1 MEVVLD
7 KTYPVAAGVDAAW
20 VILAD
25 MHALATCMP
34 GAQITEDIDATHFK
48 GAVKVKVGPAV
59 AAFAGTIEILTLD
72 AATRTLKMMGK
83 GADKGGSSASM
94 ELTATLVE
102 AEGGLSSLVG
112 HAEVIVNGKFAQF
125 GGRMMSSVSD
135 MILLQFADV
144 FSQKAA
150 VQQAAMAP
158 AEAAPVS
165 EDAPADVSGGAVS
178 GAAASTAVD
187 GVSPSG
193 SGAAASATAASA
205 HAARAAPVAPIV
217 AKEFNAL
224 AFAWLMIKNFFA
236 GLFGRKT

>member
-7 KTYPVAAGVDAAW
+7 KRYPVAAGVDAAW
-20 VILAD
+20 LVMAN
-25 MHALATCMP
+25 MHELATCMP
-34 GAQITEDIDATHFK
+34 GAQITEEIDATHFK
-48 GAVKVKVGPAV
+48 GAVRVKVGPAV

-94 ELTATLVE
+94 ELTANLVE
-102 AEGGLSSLVG
+102 AEGGMCTLVG

-125 GGRMMSSVSD
+125 GGRMMTSVSD
-135 MILLQFADV
+135 MILAQFADV

-158 AEAAPVS
+158 AVP
-165 EDAPADVSGGAVS
+165 DAPA
-178 GAAASTAVD
+178 AAKPV
-187 GVSPSG
+187 
-193 SGAAASATAASA
+193 
-205 HAARAAPVAPIV
+205 PVAPVV

-224 AFAWLMIKNFFA
+224 AFAWQVVKNFFA
-236 GLFGRKT
+236 GLFGRKN

>member
-7 KTYPVAAGVDAAW
+7 KSYPVAAGVDAAW
-20 VILAD
+20 LILAN
-25 MHALATCMP
+25 MHELATCMP

-72 AATRTLKMMGK
+72 VATRTLKMMGK

-94 ELTATLVE
+94 ELTANLVE
-102 AEGGLSSLVG
+102 AEGGLSTLVG

-125 GGRMMSSVSD
+125 GGRMMTSVSD
-135 MILLQFADV
+135 MILAQFADV

-158 AEAAPVS
+158 AEGEVAAEAS
-165 EDAPADVSGGAVS
+165 ATGDAGAAPAD
-178 GAAASTAVD
+178 AAA
-187 GVSPSG
+187 P
-193 SGAAASATAASA
+193 
-205 HAARAAPVAPIV
+205 AARPAPVAPIV

-224 AFAWLMIKNFFA
+224 AFAWLMVKNFFA
-236 GLFGRKT
+236 SLFGRKT

>member
-7 KTYPVAAGVDAAW
+7 KTYPVASSVDAAW
-20 VILAD
+20 VVLAN
-25 MHALATCMP
+25 MHELATCMP
-34 GAQITEDIDATHFK
+34 GAQITEDIDATHYK

-72 AATRTLKMMGK
+72 ASTHTLKMMGK

-94 ELTATLVE
+94 ELTANLVP
-102 AEGGLSSLVG
+102 AEGGLCSLVG

-125 GGRMMSSVSD
+125 GGRMMTSVSD

-150 VQQAAMAP
+150 VQQSSMAP
-158 AEAAPVS
+158 AEVAPV
-165 EDAPADVSGGAVS
+165 AAVS
-178 GAAASTAVD
+178 GASASAADA
-187 GVSPSG
+187 
-193 SGAAASATAASA
+193 SGAAAASVTAATAAT
-205 HAARAAPVAPIV
+205 AAAAPVARSMPAAPIV

-224 AFAWLMIKNFFA
+224 AFAWLMVKNFFA
-236 GLFGRKT
+236 NLFGRKS

>member
-7 KTYPVAAGVDAAW
+7 KTYPVASGVDAAW
-20 VILAD
+20 LVLAN
-25 MHALATCMP
+25 MHELATCMP

-94 ELTATLVE
+94 ELTANLVE
-102 AEGGLSSLVG
+102 AEGGMSTLVG

-125 GGRMMSSVSD
+125 GGRMMTSVSD

-158 AEAAPVS
+158 AEVAPVSAATTSASATDTAAPV
-165 EDAPADVSGGAVS
+165 
-178 GAAASTAVD
+178 AAQV
-187 GVSPSG
+187 
-193 SGAAASATAASA
+193 
-205 HAARAAPVAPIV
+205 APVAPIV

-224 AFAWLMIKNFFA
+224 AFAWLMVKNFFS
-236 GLFGRKT
+236 GLFGRKA

>member
-20 VILAD
+20 AVLAN
-25 MHALATCMP
+25 MQELATCMP
-34 GAQITEDIDATHFK
+34 GAQITEAIDATHYL

-72 AATRTLKMMGK
+72 ASTRTLKMMGK

-94 ELTATLVE
+94 ELTANLVP
-102 AEGGLSSLVG
+102 AEGGLSTLVG

-125 GGRMMSSVSD
+125 GGRMMTSVSD

-150 VQQAAMAP
+150 VQQASMAP
-158 AEAAPVS
+158 VQAEATA
-165 EDAPADVSGGAVS
+165 DAGTAATAGAAGDGSGATGAAS
-178 GAAASTAVD
+178 FSAAAAASTT
-187 GVSPSG
+187 PP
-193 SGAAASATAASA
+193 
-205 HAARAAPVAPIV
+205 AARAVPAAPIV

-224 AFAWLMIKNFFA
+224 AFAWLMFKNFFA
-236 GLFGRKT
+236 GLFGRKS

>member
-7 KTYPVAAGVDAAW
+7 KTYPVAASVDAAW
-20 VILAD
+20 VILAN
-25 MHALATCMP
+25 MHELATCMP
-34 GAQITEDIDATHFK
+34 GAQITEDIDTTHFK
-48 GAVKVKVGPAV
+48 GAVRVKVGPAV

-72 AATRTLKMMGK
+72 LETRTLKMMGK

-94 ELTATLVE
+94 ELTANLVP
-102 AEGGLSSLVG
+102 AEGGMSSLVG

-125 GGRMMSSVSD
+125 GGRMMTSVSD

-158 AEAAPVS
+158 AEVPL
-165 EDAPADVSGGAVS
+165 
-178 GAAASTAVD
+178 TAVD
-187 GVSPSG
+187 VGTR
-193 SGAAASATAASA
+193 ATATAASTSA
-205 HAARAAPVAPIV
+205 EPTASTSSAAPQAPRAAPVAPIV

-224 AFAWLMIKNFFA
+224 AFVWLMVKNFFA
-236 GLFGRKT
+236 NLFGRKS